1 MLFLAFPLQGFLF
14 LHGYPLFSAAHARL
28 CCYHSH
34 LCVSVPPVPLPKP
47 ASWILTPLDL
57 SLCKRLGCTTGIL
70 WMVSSIHSSLSGGL
84 AHSASETYKFWSN
97 FKCTSQKS
105 GFCPSPKIYFC
116 PQQTFV
122 SSLVWLFP
130 CISGGQAPFFTIYLL
145 QFYMFN
151 FICTSCTI
159 THLDNQT
166 MPGEGFFFFKKI
178 PGHSEGESWG
188 RYFDISGSNQSVF
201 CILFCFRFIWICSSG
216 AQMTIADVWWPYGPY
231 FTEGLFLL
239 RKHSIQPL
247 VFGCKGPEKVNLR
260 NLS

>member
-1 MLFLAFPLQGFLF
+1 MEELSHLDTGAWGGDTFFRTAWMMEDTVKQSSFDLHSSCSCVVSGFPTSRFPFPTWLSFCFQLLMLG
-14 LHGYPLFSAAHARL
+14 L

-34 LCVSVPPVPLPKP
+34 LCVSVPPVSLPKP

-57 SLCKRLGCTTGIL
+57 SLCRRLGCTTGIL

-105 GFCPSPKIYFC
+105 VFCPSPKIYFC

-151 FICTSCTI
+151 
-159 THLDNQT
+159 
-166 MPGEGFFFFKKI
+166 
-178 PGHSEGESWG
+178 
-188 RYFDISGSNQSVF
+188 
-201 CILFCFRFIWICSSG
+201 
-216 AQMTIADVWWPYGPY
+216 
-231 FTEGLFLL
+231 
-239 RKHSIQPL
+239 
-247 VFGCKGPEKVNLR
+247 
-260 NLS
+260 